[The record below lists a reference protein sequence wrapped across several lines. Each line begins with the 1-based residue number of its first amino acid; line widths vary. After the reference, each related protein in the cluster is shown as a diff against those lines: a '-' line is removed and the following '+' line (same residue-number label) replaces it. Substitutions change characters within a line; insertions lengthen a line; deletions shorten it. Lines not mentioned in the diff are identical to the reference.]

1 MNRQRNPLWRRTM
14 KRTPFAIAAIAVTT
28 LSLSGCGG
36 SGDESAPAA
45 GANNMPA
52 MPGMS
57 QTAAKPGEHMAQG
70 TLNSV
75 DAAAG
80 TVNISHGAVATATWP
95 AMTMS
100 FKLADPAAAANL
112 KPGDRVDFHFTIES
126 GMSATVTQIT
136 PAK

>member
-1 MNRQRNPLWRRTM
+1 MNRQRNPLWRGTM
-14 KRTPFAIAAIAVTT
+14 KKTLVTIAAIAVTT

-45 GANNMPA
+45 GAN
-52 MPGMS
+52 MPGMPSMS
-57 QTAAKPGEHMAQG
+57 QTAGKPAEHMAQG

-80 TVNISHGAVATATWP
+80 TVSISHGAVATANWP

-100 FKLADPAAAANL
+100 FKLADPAEAANL